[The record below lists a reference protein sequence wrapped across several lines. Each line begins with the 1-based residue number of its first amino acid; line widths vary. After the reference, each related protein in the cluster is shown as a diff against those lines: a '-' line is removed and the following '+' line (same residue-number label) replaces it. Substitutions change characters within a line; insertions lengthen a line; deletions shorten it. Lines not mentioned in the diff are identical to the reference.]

1 MMPLVE
7 LPPQPAP
14 SWPTSLRK
22 PDTSDTLK
30 TPLSELPSPKLPAH
44 TPIPGM
50 NKLTDPEIEAAV
62 ADLPGWTRDGDALV
76 SDWRFANFDVAF
88 GFMTRIAVES
98 ERLDHHPEWSNVYNR
113 VTIRLTTHDKGG
125 ITTLD
130 TALAQFVSDTAAVME
145 PLH

>member
-1 MMPLVE
+1 
-7 LPPQPAP
+7 
-14 SWPTSLRK
+14 
-22 PDTSDTLK
+22 
-30 TPLSELPSPKLPAH
+30 
-44 TPIPGM
+44 M

-88 GFMTRIAVES
+88 GFMTRIAVEC

-145 PLH
+145 PPH